1 MTATIEGVDIHA
13 HGVPARFLESVRK
26 SGLAGAKVDVSEGRY
41 VLTFP
46 GMAPLRPVAG
56 VMLEFEQRLK
66 WLDDQGMQ
74 HQIVA
79 PWLDVDGQEL
89 PDADGQEWARQLND
103 ALAEAVAATGGR
115 LRAHATLHMA
125 DEKVAAR
132 ELERASRLGMTACM
146 MRTNLPRGNLAEARY
161 DAVWEAAQALR
172 VPIVLHPPTDGP
184 STCMFEEKPKFRG
197 LFGRLI
203 DTTVVAMELI
213 QAGVLARF
221 PDLQLVLVHG
231 GGFLPYQ
238 TGRMDREAE
247 KGKLPSDYVKRFYYD
262 TVLMSPVALKL
273 LLEFIGAGRVMIGSD
288 YGAAAKERGGLKL
301 TDALDAIGPDPA
313 TRRKVVRETAERLF
327 RIGK

>member
-1 MTATIEGVDIHA
+1 MAAIEGVDIHA
-13 HGVPARFLESVRK
+13 HGVPARFLEEVK
-26 SGLAGAKVDVSEGRY
+26 KTGLGGAKVEVSEGRY

-66 WLDDQGMQ
+66 WLDDQGMR

-89 PDADGQEWARQLND
+89 PRADGQEWARQLND
-103 ALAEAVAATGGR
+103 ALAQAVAATGGR

-125 DEKVAAR
+125 DEKAAAR
-132 ELERASRLGMTACM
+132 ELERCAKQLGMTACM
-146 MRTNLPRGNLAEARY
+146 VRTHLPQGELHEERY
-161 DAVWEAAQALR
+161 NAVWEAAQSLG

-184 STCMFEEKPKFRG
+184 STCMFEALPKFRG

-203 DTTVVAMELI
+203 DTTVVAMQLI
-213 QAGVLARF
+213 NAGVLDRH
-221 PDLQLVLVHG
+221 PDLRLVLVHG

-247 KGKLPSDYVKRFYYD
+247 KGKLPSDTVKRFYYD
-262 TVLMSPVALKL
+262 TTLMSPVALKL
-273 LLEFIGAGRVMIGSD
+273 LFEFIGAGRVMIGSD
-288 YGAAAKERGGLKL
+288 YGAAAKERGGIKL
-301 TDALDAIGPDPA
+301 TDALDATGVDAA
-313 TRRKVVRETAERLF
+313 TRRKVVRENAETLF
-327 RIGK
+327 RI